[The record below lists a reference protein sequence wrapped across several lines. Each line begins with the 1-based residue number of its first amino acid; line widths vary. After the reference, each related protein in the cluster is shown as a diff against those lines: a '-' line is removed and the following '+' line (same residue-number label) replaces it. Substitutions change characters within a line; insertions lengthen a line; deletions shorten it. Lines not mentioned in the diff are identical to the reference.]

1 MWGAYLHNRIPRQRL
16 EPQALALLG
25 KHSTTELPCQLSYT
39 SACSCYVHLSAVVM
53 CICMQLLCAST
64 CSCYMRLYAVV
75 MCVWM
80 KLSYAS
86 ACSCHV
92 HLRAVVSYTVAR
104 NSYTILQFLDFEL
117 GFIVASAICHWSFHL
132 IHALKHK
139 PQKTSEILALADKS
153 WDHAV
158 SMHTLCTCR
167 HKIHTYITTREK
179 CTPTCVCTTCIL
191 IYVLYLPTGAEH
203 LNNIINC

>member
-86 ACSCHV
+86 AYSCHV
-92 HLRAVVSYTVAR
+92 HLRAVVSYTVAI
-104 NSYTILQFLDFEL
+104 NSYTIFTVSGLWTRFYCSFSHMSLVFPLDSCIET
-117 GFIVASAICHWSFHL
+117 
-132 IHALKHK
+132 
-139 PQKTSEILALADKS
+139 QTSENLRNTCIGWQVMRPCCK
-153 WDHAV
+153 HAY
-158 SMHTLCTCR
+158 SMYMQTQD
-167 HKIHTYITTREK
+167 TYI
-179 CTPTCVCTTCIL
+179 
-191 IYVLYLPTGAEH
+191 YHY
-203 LNNIINC
+203 